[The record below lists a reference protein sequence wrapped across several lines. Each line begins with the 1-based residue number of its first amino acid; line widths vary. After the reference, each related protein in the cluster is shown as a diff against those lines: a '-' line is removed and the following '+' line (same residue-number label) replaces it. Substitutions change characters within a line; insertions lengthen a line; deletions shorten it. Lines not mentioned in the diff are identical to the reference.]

1 MCTSRCGFKSC
12 TNSFQRLHGILR
24 FDIHNRRLSLCL
36 LSVVGSMGP
45 NQDVNLYVAET
56 TRETC
61 NRPSARGLSR
71 KAVSAVT
78 AFCGWL
84 QKTSGDLRSIETIPA
99 NELDSYL
106 CTYFS
111 TITKKDGSPY
121 LPSSLESLRDGINR
135 HLKEHGYPFSISM
148 SVEFTRSQLAYR
160 QHIHRL
166 HDLKRQHQS
175 AGRELYT

>member
-1 MCTSRCGFKSC
+1 
-12 TNSFQRLHGILR
+12 
-24 FDIHNRRLSLCL
+24 
-36 LSVVGSMGP
+36 MGP